1 MVRQWAAA
9 YGRHRVAAEEAET
22 LLDSWTRERLPRV
35 PGVST
40 VIRLA
45 WRIECGRSVEEAA
58 GREYLYRWH
67 LDLQSRACFGV
78 PYTLGV

>member
-9 YGRHRVAAEEAET
+9 YGRHHVAAEEAET

-67 LDLQSRACFGV
+67 LALQSRACFGV
-78 PYTLGV
+78 PHTLGV